1 MFLKRSI
8 SLFII
13 LLLFVGCTNTK
24 NQDISTSQNDTLIE
38 ESSVTASDIQI
49 QSGNTDKTDEVFS
62 EDGCLKLT
70 SDFNTCQINV
80 GDTVTATV
88 ILTNISDKPYSFVF
102 GGSMDGNPIYSG
114 FVTQEVYDMLANPG
128 LSVDYKLE
136 PNEQVTKTVSFTP
149 NEKGEYIFYA
159 EVVFSSQNGKNE
171 VLCLDNKKINAV

>member
-13 LLLFVGCTNTK
+13 LLLFVGCANK
-24 NQDISTSQNDTLIE
+24 ENQDISTSQNDTLIE

-70 SDFNTCQINV
+70 SDFDNCQINV

>member
-49 QSGNTDKTDEVFS
+49 QSGNTDETDEVFS

-70 SDFNTCQINV
+70 SDFNTCQIIDISNIKCTNCNV
-80 GDTVTATV
+80 TS
-88 ILTNISDKPYSFVF
+88 IS
-102 GGSMDGNPIYSG
+102 
-114 FVTQEVYDMLANPG
+114 
-128 LSVDYKLE
+128 
-136 PNEQVTKTVSFTP
+136 
-149 NEKGEYIFYA
+149 
-159 EVVFSSQNGKNE
+159 
-171 VLCLDNKKINAV
+171 